1 MIKLSN
7 AYFHDLKLVLV
18 VAYSVILSFLAV
30 TVIFKIDPF
39 LCLII
44 SGIIALSV
52 SYFTHRIW
60 VLILNLALTLSFF
73 TILFILDDVV
83 FIKNYETIIL
93 LVFFFIVMGL
103 LIVEHN
109 LIKREETLE
118 GQSFSEEF
126 SKLETDFSKKNSYYA
141 ERSIAL
147 KRYLNLE
154 KLAIKMNKCIKE
166 ENILDIAAN
175 DIYKLIKKGTCYIF
189 FKKTN
194 EFKLFAGKP
203 KSFRQKINSKEIDFS
218 SGIFEYMTTR
228 KEALKIDNLSKEFR
242 FKEISAIKGTNS
254 LICVPILVEG
264 DVIGFIKLDS
274 KKTED
279 YNYDDLRILSIASEL
294 AGLSLTNAFYLNKIT
309 ALAISDPL
317 TGLFVR
323 RYFIEQLMLGIEFA
337 EKSNSHLSLIFID
350 IDHFKKFNDSYG
362 HLLGDKILSIL
373 GKFFLDSTR
382 ENDLIGRY
390 GGEEFAIIMKD
401 TGIDLAYKISERL
414 RESVSDLKLEYE
426 GAEYSITIS
435 LGVAEYFNKNF
446 TSEQLIEAADIALY
460 SAKKQGRNKT
470 ITFDGNL

>member
-1 MIKLSN
+1 MINISSN
-7 AYFHDLKLVLV
+7 YFKDLKVVLL
-18 VAYSVILSFLAV
+18 VAYSIILSLLAV
-30 TVIFKIDPF
+30 TLIFKIDLF
-39 LCLII
+39 LWLIV
-44 SGIIALSV
+44 SGIIALGI
-52 SYFTHRIW
+52 SYFTLRIW
-60 VLILNLALTLSFF
+60 VLILTLVLTLLSLV
-73 TILFILDDVV
+73 ILSITGGGEL
-83 FIKNYETIIL
+83 IKNYETIIL
-93 LVFFFIVMGL
+93 FGFFFIVTGL
-103 LIVEHN
+103 LIIEHN
-109 LIKREETLE
+109 LVKGEETLE
-118 GQSFSEEF
+118 DQSFSEEF
-126 SKLETDFSKKNSYYA
+126 SKLETEFSKKNSYYA

-154 KLAIKMNKCIKE
+154 KLAIKMNKCIRE
-166 ENILDIAAN
+166 ENILEIAAN
-175 DIYKLIKKGTCYIF
+175 DIYKSIKKGTCYIF
-189 FKKTN
+189 FKKTS
-194 EFKLFAGKP
+194 EFKLLAGKP
-203 KSFRQKINSKEIDFS
+203 KSFRQKINSKEIDFN
-218 SGIFEYMTTR
+218 SGVFDYMTTK
-228 KEALKIDNLSKEFR
+228 KESLKIDDLSKEFR

-254 LICVPILVEG
+254 LICVPILIEG
-264 DVIGFIKLDS
+264 DVVGFIKLDS

-279 YNYDDLRILSIASEL
+279 YNYDDLKILSIASEL

-309 ALAISDPL
+309 DLAISDPL

-323 RYFIEQLMLGIEFA
+323 RYFIEQLISGLEFA
-337 EKSNSHLSLIFID
+337 EKTNSRLSLILID

-401 TGIDLAYKISERL
+401 TGINLAYKISERL

-446 TSEQLIEAADIALY
+446 TPKQLIEAADIALY